1 MKTIKKFVK
10 KAFTAYCNNMYQAYK
25 PCIDAGVNP
34 FM

>member
-10 KAFTAYCNNMYQAYK
+10 KAFTVYCNNMYQTYK
-25 PCIDAGVNP
+25 SCIDAGINP

>member
-10 KAFTAYCNNMYQAYK
+10 KAFTAYCNNMYQTYK
-25 PCIDAGVNP
+25 SGIDAGINP